1 MTADPN
7 TLVPFDPLEFR
18 RALGTFPTGV
28 AIITTRAPDGQPVGL
43 TCNSFSSV
51 SLDPP
56 LVLWSLRRASKSLPA
71 FRAANHFA
79 INVLADDQRDL
90 STHFANSSIPDKF
103 SGTACSVGHGG
114 VPLIANCLARF
125 HCSTY
130 AEYEAGDH
138 YIFVGRVERFE
149 HAREDDPLVF
159 YKGAYMILAQS
170 LRDLANDGRVSTPAL
185 IEARMNVYS
194 VLLRLACLKG
204 SPDDFDE
211 IEAHLD
217 TMETMKQRGD
227 MASRARAALDFF
239 NLITQAAHN
248 DVLSIVAQSL
258 RTLMHDAVN
267 TQAAE
272 MTWPAMHQPELTPL
286 RRRILACLR
295 RRDQGG
301 ALEAMESYF
310 SHVQRFQSQRK
321 AAQ

>member
-1 MTADPN
+1 MNLAPD
-7 TLVPFDPLEFR
+7 TLAPFDPMEFR

-28 AIITTRAPDGQPVGL
+28 AIITTCGLDGQPVGL

-71 FRAANHFA
+71 FRGASHFA
-79 INVLADDQRDL
+79 INVLAEDQREL
-90 STHFANSSIPDKF
+90 SARFASSSVPDKF
-103 SGTACSVGHGG
+103 AGTAYSTGHGG
-114 VPLIANCLARF
+114 VPLIDNCLARF

-170 LRDLANDGRVSTPAL
+170 LRDLASDGRMSMPAL
-185 IEARMNVYS
+185 IEARLNVYG
-194 VLLRLACLKG
+194 VLLRLACQKG
-204 SPDDFDE
+204 SPEDFDA

-217 TMETMKQRGD
+217 AMETLKQRGD
-227 MASRARAALDFF
+227 MASRARAAVDFF

-258 RTLMHDAVN
+258 RTLMHHAVH

-272 MTWPAMHQPELTPL
+272 MSWPAMHQPELTPL
-286 RRRILACLR
+286 RRRMLECLR
-295 RRDQGG
+295 ARDQEG
-301 ALEAMESYF
+301 ALAAMETYF
-310 SHVQRFQSQRK
+310 GHVQRFQNQRK
-321 AAQ
+321 TAP